1 MLKKIIR
8 FTAAVAGA
16 SAVYAVML
24 YLLQDRLLFV
34 PDYAYVSPA
43 AAGLEEFAE
52 TPIKA
57 ADGSR
62 IMGWY
67 AKGKDDRPLVLFF
80 HGNAW
85 QVAFFAPYLKP
96 YLREGYSVLMPEYR
110 GFAGNAGYL
119 SEENMYG
126 DAEVWFDHAQNV
138 LKHDRIVVMG
148 YSMGTA
154 PASRLAGTRLPA
166 AVVLMAP
173 FYSLLREVQDKN
185 IPLAAKLLTRRLESY
200 KYIAAYGGALLI
212 VHGQKDR
219 LIAARHGKDLFDLS
233 PSEQKKLRLFEDA
246 NHHTLFFKEKYHRFV
261 LQWLKNLSADN

>member
-8 FTAAVAGA
+8 FAAAVAGA

-34 PDYAYVSPA
+34 PDYAYVSPS

-52 TPIKA
+52 NPIKA

-62 IMGWY
+62 VMGWY
-67 AKGKDDRPLVLFF
+67 AKGKVEKPLVLFF
-80 HGNAW
+80 HGNAR

-96 YLREGYSVLMPEYR
+96 YLKEGYSVLMPEYR

-126 DAEVWFDHAQNV
+126 DAEAWFDYAKNV

-154 PASRLAGTRLPA
+154 PASRLAGTRSPE

-173 FYSLLREVQDKN
+173 FYSLLREVKDKN

-219 LIAARHGKDLFDLS
+219 LIAARHGKDLFELS
-233 PSEQKKLRLFEDA
+233 PSGQKNFLLFEDA
-246 NHHTLFFKEKYHRFV
+246 NHHMLFFKNKYHRFV
-261 LQWLKNLSADN
+261 LQWLKKLSADN